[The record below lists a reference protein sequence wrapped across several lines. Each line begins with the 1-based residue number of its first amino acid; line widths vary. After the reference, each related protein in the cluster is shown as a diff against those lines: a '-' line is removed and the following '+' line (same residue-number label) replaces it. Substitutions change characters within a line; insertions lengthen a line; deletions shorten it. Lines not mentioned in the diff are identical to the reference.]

1 MEITLEQDEQIIIR
15 SPEIL
20 WISDR
25 GQKMDD
31 FVLTSKGLY
40 CCYKQKN
47 GLFSKP
53 EPVIYR
59 FELSDIV
66 VEDQV
71 SHIEQVKA
79 NNERCIQIQ
88 FRHGM
93 EHFSFQR
100 VPKKAMDDWF
110 GAFQQVLGV
119 PDLTSVQRARNKE
132 MLNNLAGDV
141 IDGVGSL
148 IGAGSKAILDKLGQ
162 MSENTRSPFPGSSQK
177 SEPKQTQTPA
187 SSESHGPTEYTYYEE
202 VPGEAC
208 SEEEEAAFCV
218 YCGTKLSA
226 DAVFCYACGK
236 KVPEAEK
243 PAEKSIPTP
252 PPVPVPY
259 YLAID
264 GQPKG
269 PFEMDEIREL
279 AFSGQINRA
288 TLAWTKG
295 MENWKTIDEIEGLK
309 EIAENMP
316 PVLM

>member
-1 MEITLEQDEQIIIR
+1 MEITLEQDEQLIIR
-15 SPEIL
+15 SPEIS

-25 GQKMDD
+25 GQKLDD

-53 EPVIYR
+53 EPVVYR

-66 VEDQV
+66 VEDQI

-79 NNERCIQIQ
+79 KSERCIQIQ

-110 GAFQQVLGV
+110 KAFQQVLGV
-119 PDLTSVQRARNKE
+119 PDLTSVQRIRNKE

-141 IDGVGSL
+141 IDGVGTL
-148 IGAGSKAILDKLGQ
+148 IGAGSKVILDKLGQ
-162 MSENTRSPFPGSSQK
+162 RSET
-177 SEPKQTQTPA
+177 
-187 SSESHGPTEYTYYEE
+187 
-202 VPGEAC
+202 
-208 SEEEEAAFCV
+208 AFCV

-236 KVPEAEK
+236 KVPEAKKKEHRENAKDRTQPAENAKEK
-243 PAEKSIPTP
+243 PQPEKEPIPERMTTP

-279 AFSGQINRA
+279 ALSGQINRE

-295 MENWKTIDEIEGLK
+295 MESWKIIDEIEGLK

-316 PVLM
+316 PVLK